1 MRRYGL
7 ASWKPYCIGCGS
19 FASSPRRA
27 VTPDAVAWFTVIS
40 CATSGRAQSA
50 STAMASMDDPIIL
63 AVFLVISIPF
73 SLTDLRA
80 HWVSLARSS
89 LRNSAG
95 DWLEHGSSCL
105 RSSWAIVIRYLFE
118 VFLGR

>member
-7 ASWKPYCIGCGS
+7 ASWKPYVVGWGS
-19 FASSPRRA
+19 FASSRSGA

-40 CATSGRAQSA
+40 CAASGRVQSA

-73 SLTDLRA
+73 SLTDLRGA
-80 HWVSLARSS
+80 LGIGQNREQEKRRLA
-89 LRNSAG
+89 
-95 DWLEHGSSCL
+95 
-105 RSSWAIVIRYLFE
+105 
-118 VFLGR
+118 LGM